1 MTRSKNPAP
10 GVSMNVIMTA
20 VVVVAAVLVVGGLL
34 LFNRSPDP
42 APGAAPADVL
52 SPPGSH
58 KLTEAPDGKVTV
70 TEFLDY
76 QCPAC
81 AGYYVNV
88 IKTLEKDYAGR
99 VTFVVRNF
107 PLTSH
112 PLGMPAARAAEAAA
126 EQGKFGEMY
135 HALYDN
141 YGTWA
146 LAPDGQS
153 LSDDTAR
160 AAGVFETHARDIG
173 LDLARF
179 TADLDNPAVQARVD
193 KDIADGKA
201 AGVSGTP
208 SIFVNGG
215 RFTPSGETF
224 ADADRALRELL
235 DRELAA

>member
-1 MTRSKNPAP
+1 MTRSKNPAS
-10 GVSMNVIMTA
+10 GVSTNVVMTA

-34 LFNRSPDP
+34 LFNRSTE
-42 APGAAPADVL
+42 PGAGAVPAEVL

-58 KLTEAPDGKVTV
+58 TLTEAPDGKVTV

-88 IKTLEKDYAGR
+88 VKAVEKDYAGR
-99 VTFVVRNF
+99 ITFVVRNF
-107 PLTSH
+107 PLDSH

-126 EQGKFGEMY
+126 EQGRFSEMY

-141 YGTWA
+141 YAAWA
-146 LAPDGQS
+146 LGPDGKS

-160 AAGVFETHARDIG
+160 AAGLFETHAADIG

-179 TADLDNPAVQARVD
+179 TADLGSPAVQARVD

-208 SIFVNGG
+208 SIFVNGEK
-215 RFTPSGETF
+215 FTPAGETF
-224 ADADRALRELL
+224 ADADRELRELI
-235 DRELAA
+235 DRGLAA